1 MQGPSR
7 GPNAQAAMARPR
19 ISIGIMSAM
28 LPLPMVMGMQPAR
41 PMRKRNAII
50 MPMLLLKAVQIL
62 KMVKKR
68 LPRLYIRERPYISL
82 IGATMRGPK
91 AKPRM

>member
-1 MQGPSR
+1 
-7 GPNAQAAMARPR
+7 
-19 ISIGIMSAM
+19 MSAM

-68 LPRLYIRERPYISL
+68 LPRLYIRERP
-82 IGATMRGPK
+82 
-91 AKPRM
+91 